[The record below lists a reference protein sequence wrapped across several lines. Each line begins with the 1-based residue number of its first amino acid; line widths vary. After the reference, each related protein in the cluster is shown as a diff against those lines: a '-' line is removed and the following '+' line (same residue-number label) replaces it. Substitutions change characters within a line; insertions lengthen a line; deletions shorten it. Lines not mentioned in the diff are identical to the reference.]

1 MGFGRTKISSSFIF
15 GGEVRMGILET
26 KNLNLNINGKQILS
40 DINIDIW
47 EGHVHA
53 IVGPNGAGKST
64 LASTIMGLEGY
75 RDLSGKIFFKDKD
88 ISNLSIDKRA
98 RLGITFG
105 WQEPARY
112 EGLSV
117 HDFILSSKKEKDDK
131 KAEKAL
137 SQVGLNPKEYL
148 YRSVDKTLSGG
159 ERKKIEL
166 ASILSMDPDLIMLDE
181 PDSGIDV
188 STLEKMFEVIK
199 KLKNNGTTVI
209 LITHSLSVLR
219 QSEHAFLMCHGE
231 IIQKA
236 VSEKIIPYFENKCIP
251 CPHKNEPDDVVNLDE

>member
-1 MGFGRTKISSSFIF
+1 
-15 GGEVRMGILET
+15 MGIL
-26 KNLNLNINGKQILS
+26 KIKDLSLKIDGKQILS
-40 DINIDIW
+40 NVSIDIW
-47 EGHVHA
+47 KGHVHA

-75 RDLSGKIFFKDKD
+75 HDISGKIFFKDKD
-88 ISNLSIDKRA
+88 ITKMSIDKRA
-98 RLGITFG
+98 KLGITFG

-117 HDFILSSKKEKDDK
+117 LDFVLSSKKTKDIKIAK
-131 KAEKAL
+131 KSLKK
-137 SQVGLNPKEYL
+137 VGLNPKEYL
-148 YRSVDKTLSGG
+148 HRAVDKTLSGG

-199 KLKNNGTTVI
+199 ELKRKGTTIV
-209 LITHSLSVLR
+209 LITHSLAVLR
-219 QSEHAFLMCHGE
+219 QAEHAFLMCHGE

-236 VSEKIIPYFENKCIP
+236 VAEKIIPYFENKCIP
-251 CPHKNEPDDVVNLDE
+251 CPHKNEPDETVVLNG

>member
-1 MGFGRTKISSSFIF
+1 
-15 GGEVRMGILET
+15 MGILEI
-26 KNLNLNINGKQILS
+26 KNLSLNLNGKKILKNVNM
-40 DINIDIW
+40 DFW
-47 EGHVHA
+47 KGHVHA

-75 RDLSGKIFFKDKD
+75 RNVSGNIFFKNKN
-88 ISNLSIDKRA
+88 ITNLSIDKRA
-98 RLGITFG
+98 NLGITFG

-117 HDFILSSKKEKDDK
+117 EKFILSSKKNKDK
-131 KAEKAL
+131 KLAEKVLKQVAL
-137 SQVGLNPKEYL
+137 EPKEYL
-148 YRSVDKTLSGG
+148 NRAVDKTLSGG

-166 ASILSMDPDLIMLDE
+166 ASILAMNPDLIMLDE

-199 KLKNNGTTVI
+199 ELKKNNKTII
-209 LITHSLSVLR
+209 LITHSLAVLK

-251 CPHKNEPDDVVNLDE
+251 CPHKNEPDDMVNLDE